1 MVLSHRM
8 SSCRKMA
15 EQPKVHSSPTALLH
29 PLATVATAQTIGG
42 GGLTPL
48 IQSLM
53 SPSCKFRCPFHNS
66 LAPAINKIHAIN
78 SDHCYPKINTFVL
91 ILSNC
96 VPLPTRTLF
105 DELKDVQTASA
116 SGGLITLHRSDPQTA
131 EQEEEEDIDV
141 LVNEETALPCAM
153 LVCENHVNGETHLE
167 SPHPKLPCFTLAE
180 CAFVAEQDHSMYG
193 SLLYSF
199 VIPVIDVVMI
209 TAIRKLV
216 MLYNTV
222 CLLWDAV

>member
-1 MVLSHRM
+1 MALSHRM

-42 GGLTPL
+42 GLTPL
-48 IQSLM
+48 IKSLM
-53 SPSCKFRCPFHNS
+53 SSSCEIRCPFHNS

-78 SDHCYPKINTFVL
+78 SDHCYPKINTFVP

-105 DELKDVQTASA
+105 DELKDVQTAST
-116 SGGLITLHRSDPQTA
+116 TLHRSDPQTA

-141 LVNEETALPCAM
+141 SVNEETALPRAM
-153 LVCENHVNGETHLE
+153 LECEKHVNGETHLG

-180 CAFVAEQDHSMYG
+180 MCICGRTG
-193 SLLYSF
+193 S
-199 VIPVIDVVMI
+199 
-209 TAIRKLV
+209 
-216 MLYNTV
+216 
-222 CLLWDAV
+222 